1 MASISGYKVQCRT
14 LPDGSSSAETNKPLS
29 QLSHE
34 YTGLTLDQSYKIRVR
49 SYHSNEHPNNN
60 YRWDYATVYADDCAV
75 SGSSTC
81 SIAGQFGWSFCE
93 QLHASEPTAMPAR
106 EHRAVIYTPTTPN
119 APATSH
125 RSQDPVRFFPKWPNG
140 KTPSTTV
147 AKFPDA
153 QTALRRSALA
163 WLGHVR
169 KPFIRVAIQEDERT
183 DLHSGGRAPG
193 GGRTSESRWWTCGAA
208 HMLSG

>member
-81 SIAGQFGWSFCE
+81 SIAVD
-93 QLHASEPTAMPAR
+93 TAENGRINYPYHQDVDGYTVR
-106 EHRAVIYTPTTPN
+106 LISGRTYVIRVN
-119 APATSH
+119 GKSTSKGSLVDPYLTLNHH
-125 RSQDPVRFFPKWPNG
+125 RS
-140 KTPSTTV
+140 
-147 AKFPDA
+147 
-153 QTALRRSALA
+153 
-163 WLGHVR
+163 
-169 KPFIRVAIQEDERT
+169 
-183 DLHSGGRAPG
+183 
-193 GGRTSESRWWTCGAA
+193 
-208 HMLSG
+208 